1 MSQSRTFPIVIAGHV
16 DHGKS
21 TLIGRL
27 LHDTGSLPDGKVAA
41 LQEASRRRGM
51 PFEWSFVMDAL
62 KVERDQ
68 GITIDTTRMRFKSAL
83 REYLIIDAPGHAE
96 FLKNM
101 LTGAAAAE
109 AAILVVD
116 VVEGMGEQT
125 RRHAF
130 LLHLLG
136 IREIVVAINKM
147 DCVAYAEE
155 RFHAV
160 ARETRSYLAGL
171 GLDATAVIPISAR
184 QGDMIAHRSVPPSW
198 YAGPTVLEALDALKG
213 AGDDLDQ
220 PLRLPVQ
227 DVYKFDER
235 RIIVGRIEAGRL
247 RVGDRL
253 RFLPGER
260 SARIASIETWNAQP
274 MVTAVAGQS
283 IGLTLD
289 EDIFI
294 ERGQVAST
302 PDAAPLVGQRLK
314 LRIFHFGL
322 TPLAP
327 GDAVE
332 LQIGLAEHAA
342 IVEAVERVVD
352 VNSLTSH
359 AAPAVK
365 RNDVADIVVTSR
377 APIAVDEP
385 AQGRHLARGILRR
398 GYEIVAG
405 CLLEAALDV
414 RQPAVAL
421 RHVMP
426 VASAVTAAE
435 RGAAWGHSGGVIWLT
450 GLSGAGKSTLA
461 RALEKELFRRH
472 WRAALL
478 DGDTLRQSLNADLG
492 FSEHDRAE
500 NVRRIG
506 AVARLLAESGMVAIV
521 ACIAPRAAH
530 REALRNDLGP
540 LYHEVYVKAPLA
552 VCERRDVKGLY
563 AKARRGEIPGFT
575 GLSDPYEPPQ
585 APALEIGTDV
595 LTPAESLELLVAY
608 VERAMSASDVC
619 RLAS

>member
-1 MSQSRTFPIVIAGHV
+1 MAESRTFSIVIAGHV

-27 LHDTGSLPDGKVAA
+27 LHDTGSLPEGKVAA

-62 KVERDQ
+62 KIERDQ

-83 REYLIIDAPGHAE
+83 RDYLIIDAPGHVE

-116 VVEGMGEQT
+116 VVEGLGEQT

-147 DCVAYAEE
+147 DCIAYAEE
-155 RFHAV
+155 RFTAV
-160 ARETRSYLAGL
+160 ARDARTYLAGL
-171 GLDATAVIPISAR
+171 GLDAAAVIPISAR

-198 YAGPTVLEALDALKG
+198 YDGPTVLEALDALKG

-235 RIIVGRIEAGRL
+235 RIVVGRIEAGRL

-253 RFLPGER
+253 RFLPGDR

-294 ERGQVAST
+294 ERGQVASA
-302 PDAAPLVGQRLK
+302 PDAAPLVARRLK
-314 LRIFHFGL
+314 LRIFHFGHA
-322 TPLAP
+322 PLAP

-342 IVEAVERVVD
+342 IVESVERVVD
-352 VNSLTSH
+352 VDSLTSH

-377 APIAVDEP
+377 APVAVDDP

-398 GYEIVAG
+398 GYEIIAG
-405 CLLEAALDV
+405 CLVEAALDV
-414 RQPAVAL
+414 RQPNMVL
-421 RHVMP
+421 RHVTP
-426 VASAVTAAE
+426 VVSAVTPAE
-435 RGAAWGHSGGVIWLT
+435 RAAACGHAGGVIWLT

-472 WRAALL
+472 WRSLLL

-506 AVARLLAESGMVAIV
+506 AVARLVAESGMVAIV

-530 REALRNDLGP
+530 REALRNELGS

-563 AKARRGEIPGFT
+563 AKARRGEIAGFT

-585 APALEIGTDV
+585 APALEISTDV
-595 LTPAESLELLVAY
+595 LTPAECLEHLLAY
-608 VERAMSASDVC
+608 VDRAMGASGVR

>member
-1 MSQSRTFPIVIAGHV
+1 M
-16 DHGKS
+16 
-21 TLIGRL
+21 L
-27 LHDTGSLPDGKVAA
+27 
-41 LQEASRRRGM
+41 
-51 PFEWSFVMDAL
+51 FEWSFVMDAL

-83 REYLIIDAPGHAE
+83 RDYLIIDAPGHVE

-147 DCVAYAEE
+147 DCVAYAQE
-155 RFHAV
+155 RFETV
-160 ARETRSYLAGL
+160 ARAARTYLAGL
-171 GLDATAVIPISAR
+171 DLEATAIIPISAR

-198 YAGPTVLEALDALKG
+198 YEGPTVLEALDALKG
-213 AGDDLDQ
+213 AGEDLDQ

-235 RIIVGRIEAGRL
+235 RVVVGRIEAGWL

-253 RFLPGER
+253 RFSPGER
-260 SARIASIETWNAQP
+260 SARIASLETWNAQP

-289 EDIFI
+289 EDIFV
-294 ERGQVAST
+294 ERGQVASA
-302 PDAAPLVGQRLK
+302 PEAAPLTARRLK
-314 LRIFHFGL
+314 LRIFHFGHA
-322 TPLAP
+322 PLLP
-327 GDAVE
+327 GDAVQ

-342 IVEAVERVVD
+342 VIEAVERVVD

-359 AAPAVK
+359 AAAAVQ
-365 RNDVADIVVTSR
+365 RNDVADVVVTSR
-377 APIAVDEP
+377 SPIAVDDP

-398 GYEIVAG
+398 GYEVIAG

-421 RHVMP
+421 RHVTP
-426 VASAVTAAE
+426 VSSALTPAE
-435 RGAAWGHSGGVIWLT
+435 RGAAWGHAGGVLWLT

-461 RALEKELFRRH
+461 HALEKELFRRQ
-472 WRAALL
+472 WCAVLL

-506 AVARLLAESGMVAIV
+506 AVARLLAESGMIAIV

-530 REALRNDLGP
+530 REAVRNELGS
-540 LYHEVYVKAPLA
+540 LYHEIYVKAPLA
-552 VCERRDVKGLY
+552 VCEQRDVKGLY
-563 AKARRGEIPGFT
+563 AKARRGEIAGFT

-585 APALEIGTDV
+585 APALEIGTDA
-595 LTPAESLELLVAY
+595 LTPAECLEHLVRY
-608 VERAMSASDVC
+608 VEQALRPDNLH

>member
-1 MSQSRTFPIVIAGHV
+1 MNQSRTFSIVIAGHV

-27 LHDTGSLPDGKVAA
+27 LHDTGSLPEGKVAA
-41 LQEASRRRGM
+41 LREASRRRGM
-51 PFEWSFVMDAL
+51 LFEWSFVMDAL

-83 REYLIIDAPGHAE
+83 RDYLIIDAPGHVE

-147 DCVAYAEE
+147 DCVAYAQE
-155 RFHAV
+155 RFETV
-160 ARETRSYLAGL
+160 ARAARTYLAGL
-171 GLDATAVIPISAR
+171 DLEATAIIPISAR

-198 YAGPTVLEALDALKG
+198 YEGPTVLEALDALKG
-213 AGDDLDQ
+213 AGEDLDQ

-235 RIIVGRIEAGRL
+235 RVVVGRIEAGWL

-253 RFLPGER
+253 RFSPGER
-260 SARIASIETWNAQP
+260 SARIASLETWNAQP

-289 EDIFI
+289 EDIFV
-294 ERGQVAST
+294 ERGQVASA
-302 PDAAPLVGQRLK
+302 PEAAPLTARRLK
-314 LRIFHFGL
+314 LRIFHFGHA
-322 TPLAP
+322 PLLP
-327 GDAVE
+327 GDAVQ

-342 IVEAVERVVD
+342 VIEAVERVVD

-359 AAPAVK
+359 AAAAVQ
-365 RNDVADIVVTSR
+365 RNDVADVVVTSR
-377 APIAVDEP
+377 SPIAVDDP

-398 GYEIVAG
+398 GYEVIAG

-421 RHVMP
+421 RHVTP
-426 VASAVTAAE
+426 VSSALTPAE
-435 RGAAWGHSGGVIWLT
+435 RGAAWGHAGGVLWLT

-461 RALEKELFRRH
+461 HALEKELFRRQ
-472 WRAALL
+472 WRAVLL

-506 AVARLLAESGMVAIV
+506 AVARLLAESGMIAIV

-530 REALRNDLGP
+530 REAVRNELGS
-540 LYHEVYVKAPLA
+540 LYHEIYVKAPLA
-552 VCERRDVKGLY
+552 VCEQRDVKGLY
-563 AKARRGEIPGFT
+563 AKARRGEIAGFT

-585 APALEIGTDV
+585 APALEIGTDA
-595 LTPAESLELLVAY
+595 LTPAECLEHLVRY
-608 VERAMSASDVC
+608 VEQALRPDNLH